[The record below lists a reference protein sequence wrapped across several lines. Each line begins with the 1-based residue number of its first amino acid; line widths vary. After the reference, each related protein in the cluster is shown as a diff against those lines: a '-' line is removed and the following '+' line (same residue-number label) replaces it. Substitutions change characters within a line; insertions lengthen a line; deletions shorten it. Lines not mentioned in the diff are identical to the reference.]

1 MKIYDLNLILASGSP
16 RRAQIMKEAGFN
28 FTIKVSDADESF
40 DPKESPSRI
49 ASLIAEKKAETV
61 ANLSIDEDAIILAA
75 DTIVVYKNEILEKPV
90 DEADVHRMLNL
101 MSNDTHEVYTGVCLK
116 GPNKTLSFT
125 SCSEVLV
132 YPISSEEIS
141 YYVKNHQPF
150 DKAGAYGIQEWFG
163 MCKVKEIKGSHF
175 NIMGLPIAEV
185 YQKLHE
191 FIGSLP

>member
-1 MKIYDLNLILASGSP
+1 MKIYDLRLILASGSP
-16 RRAQIMKEAGFN
+16 RRAQIMEEAGFN
-28 FTIKVSDADESF
+28 FTVKVSDADESF
-40 DPKESPSRI
+40 DPNEPPSRI
-49 ASLIAEKKAETV
+49 ATLIAERKAETV
-61 ANLSIDEDAIILAA
+61 AKSSTDNAIIIAA

-101 MSNDTHEVYTGVCLK
+101 MSDDIHQVYTGVCLK
-116 GPNKTLSFT
+116 GKDKTLSFA
-125 SCSEVLV
+125 SCSEVVV
-132 YPISSEEIS
+132 YPVSTEEIS
-141 YYVKNHQPF
+141 YYVKNHKPF

-191 FIGSLP
+191 FIAS

>member
-16 RRAQIMKEAGFN
+16 RRAQILSEAGFN

-40 DPKESPSRI
+40 DPKESPPRI
-49 ASLIAEKKAETV
+49 ATLIAEKKAETV
-61 ANLSIDEDAIILAA
+61 AQLDLDEDAIIIAA
-75 DTIVVYKNEILEKPV
+75 DSIVVYKNDILEKPI
-90 DEADVHRMLNL
+90 DESDAFRMLKL
-101 MSNDTHEVYTGVCLK
+101 MSDDTHQVYTGVCLK
-116 GPNKTLSFT
+116 GKHKTLSFA

-132 YPISSEEIS
+132 YPVSSEEMS
-141 YYVKNHQPF
+141 YYINNYQPF

-185 YQKLHE
+185 YHKLHE
-191 FIGSLP
+191 FIGS